1 MGVHFRV
8 HPVRGQGRAHLS
20 KVENQTID
28 LLSARRADTG
38 DLKGDLMSP
47 APRPGGDADGAAPR
61 RLLPDR
67 PSLEQLR
74 KQAKDLLR
82 DARSGDASA
91 IARLTAT
98 TRTPHDVPL
107 RLAQAQLAIARE
119 YGFLSWIKLVQHV
132 ESVTGDTLV
141 RRPLIRPVE
150 LSPGRRWQLTDGT
163 DATTDDV
170 FAMFVAARDGDIASV
185 KRLVARVPALAT
197 VEYNYTPPIH
207 FAVREGYRDIVEL
220 LLRHGAD
227 PAYRSYPFQESLL
240 TFAEDRGHADVA
252 ELLRSQLSR
261 RFALTSGT
269 RDIIAAAAE
278 GDLAKV
284 EAELARD
291 RALARASNETGDTAL
306 HHAAK
311 HGHLRVVRTLL
322 AAGANMDAV
331 RGDGYRPVHCALM
344 PNWFFQVALGP
355 REEIAEL
362 LLSHGARYTI
372 FIAALRG
379 DEQFVRDVLA
389 RDSSLA
395 NFEDTCHHRVLS
407 AAVRRRDV
415 TMTRWLL
422 EHGADPNLPEEGA
435 PRGLSLWIAV
445 NDRQREIVRLLLA
458 HGADPNGDIDSCGT
472 PMSQAEK
479 TDSEL
484 TELLRV
490 HGGRQQEA
498 SDHNQVARLV
508 QGGKLD
514 EAERLLR
521 ANPHWIHD
529 DEAGWGDGILAG
541 PAREGRHDI
550 IAMLLRLG
558 ARVPPVSKWA
568 PYYYFKH
575 EKTAAFLLEHGMDPN
590 HMNWHR
596 FTLLHHMAAEGELG
610 KARLL
615 LDHDADID
623 AIDDEYRSTPLG
635 VAARHG
641 QQGMVEL
648 LLERGAD
655 PIAAGASWSAPLV
668 WAKKQGHDRV
678 ADLLRAAGG

>member
-1 MGVHFRV
+1 
-8 HPVRGQGRAHLS
+8 
-20 KVENQTID
+20 
-28 LLSARRADTG
+28 
-38 DLKGDLMSP
+38 MSP
-47 APRPGGDADGAAPR
+47 SPSPGGDADGPASR

-74 KQAKDLLR
+74 KQAKDVLR
-82 DARSGDASA
+82 DARSGDPSA
-91 IARLTAT
+91 LTRITAT
-98 TRTPHDVPL
+98 KRTAHGA
-107 RLAQAQLAIARE
+107 RISLAQAQLAIARE
-119 YGFLSWIKLVQHV
+119 YGFPSWPKLVRHV
-132 ESVTGDTLV
+132 ESVAPAGFV
-141 RRPLIRPVE
+141 PRPLIRPVE
-150 LSPGRRWQLTDGT
+150 LSSGRRWKLADGT

-170 FAMFVAARDGDIASV
+170 FAIFVATRDGESEAV

-207 FAVREGYRDIVEL
+207 FAVREGHRDIVEFL
-220 LLRHGAD
+220 LNCGAD

-240 TFAEDRGHADVA
+240 TFAEDRGHDDIA
-252 ELLRSQLSR
+252 ELLRRRLSR
-261 RFALTSGT
+261 RFALASGT
-269 RDIIAAAAE
+269 QAIIAAAAE
-278 GDLAKV
+278 GNLRAV
-284 EAELARD
+284 ETELARHP
-291 RALARASNETGDTAL
+291 ALVRASNETGDTPL
-306 HHAAK
+306 HQAARN
-311 HGHLRVVRTLL
+311 GHLHLVRALL
-322 AAGANMDAV
+322 AAGADVDPV

-344 PNWFFQVALGP
+344 PNWFFRVELGA

-379 DEQFVRDVLA
+379 DEHFVHDALA
-389 RDSSLA
+389 RDRSLA

-435 PRGLSLWIAV
+435 LRGLSLWIAV

-458 HGADPNGDIDSCGT
+458 HGADPNGDVDSCST

-479 TDSEL
+479 KDSEL
-484 TELLRV
+484 TELIRR
-490 HGGRQQEA
+490 HGGRPQEA
-498 SDHNQVARLV
+498 SDRDQVARLV
-508 QGGKLD
+508 QAGKLD
-514 EAERLLR
+514 EAERQLR
-521 ANPHWIHD
+521 ANLQWIHD

-541 PAREGRHDI
+541 PAREGRHDV

-575 EKTAAFLLEHGMDPN
+575 EATAAFLLEHAMDPN

-596 FTLLHHMAAEGELG
+596 FTLLHHMAAEGELA
-610 KARLL
+610 KAKLL
-615 LDHDADID
+615 LAHGADTKV
-623 AIDDEYRSTPLG
+623 IDDEYRSTPLG
-635 VAARHG
+635 VAARRG
-641 QQGMVEL
+641 QSAMVEL

-655 PIAAGASWSAPLV
+655 PVAAGASWAIPLT
-668 WAKKQGHDRV
+668 WAERKGHNHV
-678 ADLLRAAGG
+678 AEMLRKAGAEHGFGTADM